1 MKTPAV
7 AYSLPIMTILAFDT
21 CFDACSVALL
31 PGGNDPIV
39 WRFEAMPTGHA
50 ERLVP
55 MIGEVVTQS
64 GLSFEQI
71 DRIAV
76 TVGPGT
82 FTGTRIGVAAAR
94 ALALALDRPVTAE
107 TSLSVMAEEL
117 ADESVDGDAAAEQ
130 EILIAMDARR
140 DEVYCQLFRGRDALT
155 APAVLPPR
163 TAAGL
168 GRAEIALTAAGSGAD
183 AIAAAAGELGRPVRA
198 MRGGLLPSAFFLA
211 KRAAQRPTSS
221 DTVAPLYLRPADA
234 KPQIGKSIPRTL

>member
-1 MKTPAV
+1 
-7 AYSLPIMTILAFDT
+7 MTILAFDT

-31 PGGNDPIV
+31 PGGNGPIV
-39 WRFEAMPTGHA
+39 SRFEAMSTGHA

-55 MIGEVVTQS
+55 MIGEVVEQS
-64 GLSFEQI
+64 GLAFERI

-94 ALALALDRPVTAE
+94 ALALALDRPVVAE

-117 ADESVDGDAAAEQ
+117 ADEFAAGAAPAEQ

-140 DEVYCQLFRGRDALT
+140 DEVYCQLFRGREALT
-155 APAVLPPR
+155 VPAVLPPR
-163 TAAGL
+163 TAAAL
-168 GRAEIALTAAGSGAD
+168 GQAEIALTAAGSAAE
-183 AIAAAAGELGRPVRA
+183 AIAAAARELGRPVQA
-198 MRGGLLPSAFFLA
+198 MRGDLLPSALYLA
-211 KRAAQRPTSS
+211 KRAALRPAGT
-221 DTVAPLYLRPADA
+221 DAVAPLYLRPADA